1 MEIGMPDLALESMIQ
16 RELVNRGITSQAV
29 IESFRRI
36 PRPLFVPEYL
46 QHQAMADEDLPIGLG
61 QTLSPPYVIARM
73 MQELQ
78 LTPESRVL
86 EIGTGSG
93 FQTAMLSL
101 MCKQV
106 YTVELLP
113 ELSARARRTLVENM
127 GLRNISLFVGDGT
140 HGWSDKAPFD
150 GIITNAAVED
160 IPPALIGQLRDGGR
174 LVIPVNIEEE
184 GQELHVVTRVG
195 FDDEVMTIAADEF
208 CGRFR
213 ELEGDALDED

>member
-1 MEIGMPDLALESMIQ
+1 MEIGMLDLSLESMIQ

-29 IESFRRI
+29 IEGFRRI

-46 QHQAMADEDLPIGLG
+46 QHQSMADENLPIGLG

-73 MQELQ
+73 MQELE
-78 LTPESRVL
+78 LTPKSRVL

-101 MCKQV
+101 MCEHV

-113 ELSARARRTLVENM
+113 ELSARARRMLVEDM
-127 GLRNISLFVGDGT
+127 KLGNISLFVGDGT
-140 HGWSDKAPFD
+140 QGWSDKAPFD
-150 GIITNAAVED
+150 GIIVGGAVEEV
-160 IPPALIGQLRDGGR
+160 PSALIGQLRDGGR
-174 LVIPVNIEEE
+174 LVIPVNDEE
-184 GQELHVVTRVG
+184 QSLHIITRVG
-195 FDDEVMTIAADEF
+195 FDDKLREIPADVF

-213 ELEGDALDED
+213 DLEGDSMEDY